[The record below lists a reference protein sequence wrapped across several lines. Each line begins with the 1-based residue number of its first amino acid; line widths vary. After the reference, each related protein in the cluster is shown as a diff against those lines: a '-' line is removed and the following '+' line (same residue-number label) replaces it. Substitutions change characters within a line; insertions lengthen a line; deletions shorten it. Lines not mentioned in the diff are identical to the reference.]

1 MSTKEI
7 FFGNI
12 AYTIAK
18 YAKEEGVDLFDERI
32 FRAIRKTMTV
42 LHNNGLLSIPLKLEE
57 NNGK

>member
-12 AYTIAK
+12 AFSIAK
-18 YAKEEGVDLFDERI
+18 YAKDEDVDLFDERI

>member
-18 YAKEEGVDLFDERI
+18 YAKEEGVDLIDERI
-32 FRAIRKTMTV
+32 FRAIRNTMTV
-42 LHNNGLLSIPLKLEE
+42 LHNNGLLSIPLELEE
-57 NNGK
+57 NNDK

>member
-12 AYTIAK
+12 AYAIAK

-32 FRAIRKTMTV
+32 FRAIRKTMER
-42 LHNNGLLSIPLKLEE
+42 LCDNGLLSIPLKLEE
-57 NNGK
+57 NNDK

>member
-12 AYTIAK
+12 AYAITK
-18 YAKEEGVDLFDERI
+18 YAKEEGVDLIDERI

-42 LHNNGLLSIPLKLEE
+42 LHNNGLLSIPLELEE
-57 NNGK
+57 NNDK

>member
-12 AYTIAK
+12 AYAIAK

-32 FRAIRKTMTV
+32 FCAIRKTMTV

-57 NNGK
+57 NNDK

>member
-12 AYTIAK
+12 SYAIAK
-18 YAKEEGVDLFDERI
+18 YTKDEDVDLFDERI

-42 LHNNGLLSIPLKLEE
+42 LHNNGLLSIPLELKE
-57 NNGK
+57 NNDK

>member
-18 YAKEEGVDLFDERI
+18 YAKEEGVDLIDERI

-42 LHNNGLLSIPLKLEE
+42 LHNNGLLSIPLELEE
-57 NNGK
+57 NNDK

>member
-12 AYTIAK
+12 AYAIAK
-18 YAKEEGVDLFDERI
+18 YAKDEDVDLFDERI

-42 LHNNGLLSIPLKLEE
+42 LHNNGLLSIPLELEE